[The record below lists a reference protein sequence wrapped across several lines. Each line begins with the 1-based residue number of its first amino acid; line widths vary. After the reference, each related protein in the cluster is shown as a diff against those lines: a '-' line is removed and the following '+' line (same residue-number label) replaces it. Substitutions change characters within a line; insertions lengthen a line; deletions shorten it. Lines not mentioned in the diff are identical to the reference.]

1 MWYWEQTYMDV
12 TIDIHF
18 RESQF
23 ECESYLL
30 ITFDRYGPTLDK
42 CRYMEFEKIE
52 RLAFKGFLAA
62 RKQL

>member
-1 MWYWEQTYMDV
+1 MDV

>member
-1 MWYWEQTYMDV
+1 MDV

-30 ITFDRYGPTLDK
+30 ITFDRYGPALTNVDTWSSKKLSD
-42 CRYMEFEKIE
+42 
-52 RLAFKGFLAA
+52 
-62 RKQL
+62 